1 MCFVRAQ
8 VKFFTN
14 CLLFES
20 GAPTPSSTR
29 ESYFLELEYLLH
41 ELKKRFSQI
50 RKQFESRAPTPSYAP
65 SEASGRPHPP
75 PPSADSATA
84 EQNISIFFQLS
95 KVVFATFA

>member
-41 ELKKRFSQI
+41 DLKKRFSHI
-50 RKQFESRAPTPSYAP
+50 CKQSRAPTPSYAP

-84 EQNISIFFQLS
+84 EQNISIFFQLF